1 MPGFV
6 RPQSHLPFM
15 PVRFWVDP
23 DNHAF
28 SKIVVFRKAFL
39 RRIIE
44 AYIAYISPRRCGACH
59 AGWPDRP
66 TSCFLCKQIPFKEPS
81 ATYVLDGVTWILA
94 PTDGRPTW
102 IKALGSPEEATDAN
116 SAKLTQSINATKM
129 A

>member
-44 AYIAYISPRRCGACH
+44 AYIAYISPRRCGA
-59 AGWPDRP
+59 
-66 TSCFLCKQIPFKEPS
+66 S

-102 IKALGSPEEATDAN
+102 IKALGSPEEAPDAN
-116 SAKLTQSINATKM
+116 SAKLTHSINATKM